1 MFDYWFLLA
10 LVIGTIG
17 LFTIINK
24 KIKSKEIDL
33 SKNEGDLFDFKI
45 KKVKLE
51 ELENKTLLFLEK
63 ILRRFRVVVL
73 KIDNSLSKS
82 LKKLKAQKNDE
93 KIFSVSKLTS
103 YEIKT
108 DKDATKVLEINYL
121 ESIKSNPDIESCLKL
136 AELYMDCRDFNSC
149 HALLYKAWSQDNHN
163 EKLLKLLRDLKELKT
178 KAIE

>member
-149 HALLYKAWSQDNHN
+149 HALLYKA
-163 EKLLKLLRDLKELKT
+163 
-178 KAIE
+178 

>member
-10 LVIGTIG
+10 LIIGTIG

-33 SKNEGDLFDFKI
+33 SKTEDNLFNIKI

-51 ELENKTLLFLEK
+51 EIENKTLKFLEK
-63 ILRRFRVVVL
+63 MLQRFRVVIL
-73 KIDNSLSKS
+73 RIDNSLSKS
-82 LKKLKAQKNDE
+82 LKNLKAQKNDE

-103 YEIKT
+103 YEIRT

-121 ESIKSNPDIESCLKL
+121 ESVKSNPDIESCLKL

-149 HALLYKAWSQDNHN
+149 HALLYKAWLQDNRN
-163 EKLLKLLRDLKELKT
+163 EKLLKLLRDLKDLKT
-178 KAIE
+178 KVTE

>member
-10 LVIGTIG
+10 LIIGTIG

-33 SKNEGDLFDFKI
+33 SKNEDDLFNFKL

-63 ILRRFRVVVL
+63 MLRRLRIVILR
-73 KIDNSLSKS
+73 IDNSLSKS
-82 LKKLKAQKNDE
+82 LKNLKAQKNDE

-121 ESIKSNPDIESCLKL
+121 ESVKSNPDIESCLKL
-136 AELYMDCRDFNSC
+136 AELYMDSRDFNSC
-149 HALLYKAWSQDNHN
+149 HALLYKA
-163 EKLLKLLRDLKELKT
+163 
-178 KAIE
+178 

>member
-10 LVIGTIG
+10 LIIGTIG

-33 SKNEGDLFDFKI
+33 SKNEDDLFNFKL

-63 ILRRFRVVVL
+63 MLRRLRIVILR
-73 KIDNSLSKS
+73 IDNSLSKS
-82 LKKLKAQKNDE
+82 LKNLKAQKNDE

-121 ESIKSNPDIESCLKL
+121 ESIKSNPDVESCLKL
-136 AELYMDCRDFNSC
+136 AELYMDSRDFNSC
-149 HALLYKAWSQDNHN
+149 HALLYKAWTQDNSN
-163 EKLLKLLRDLKELKT
+163 EKLLKLLRDLKDLKT
-178 KAIE
+178 KVIE